1 MFYALLDLLACP
13 ACRKELVLIFPEEA
27 PGQTV
32 MKMPPARRMGP
43 AGAAVGPM
51 PETSAGTPL
60 AEILRPRASSPVSDG
75 RDRNRVVLSGLLVC
89 PDCGRW
95 YPIRDGL
102 PELLPDHLR
111 IEEEDRTFLET
122 FRLRETEA
130 GIAGLIDILASFPS
144 SASIPPEQD
153 AAEVDSG
160 AHYKKAEMTV
170 TRRPLPEGF
179 FGPAAVA
186 PFNPFTPIFSLDLIE
201 RYAAATALLR
211 APLNGLVFDLGCGY
225 AWTTEWLVRLGYQ
238 AVGIDIC
245 RDYILAGRP
254 RLGLNFPH
262 LIVGDVEHIPLRPDL
277 ADAVLAF
284 DAFHHIPDRRRAL
297 AELDRILKPGTRI
310 VLMEPG
316 RGHENHPRSIAVMK
330 EHGILERGV
339 DPAVLNRDL
348 AGTKLGNV
356 VSLPTKNADLVLLT
370 MEKDGRFQTDSLA
383 PRDLIADLKAA
394 SPEGGFR
401 FPTNCPVVLDLDV
414 ENAGDTVWLRETPGG
429 IGMVRLGV
437 KLMTEDGT
445 AVGSEYARLR
455 LPRDLA
461 PRQGLAL
468 RLVLPPVET
477 PGRFLLEFD
486 LVDEGFLWFKDYDYR
501 PYRIPL
507 AIEPLADGKRKGREG
522 VAETVSPEAVET
534 SFYSI
539 LRRMNEPAPPPTR
552 AGKIRAVLRTDGP
565 GALAKIGLRRL
576 RRAIRKRR

>member
-1 MFYALLDLLACP
+1 
-13 ACRKELVLIFPEEA
+13 
-27 PGQTV
+27 
-32 MKMPPARRMGP
+32 
-43 AGAAVGPM
+43 
-51 PETSAGTPL
+51 
-60 AEILRPRASSPVSDG
+60 VSDG
-75 RDRNRVVLSGLLVC
+75 RDRDQVIVSGLLVC

-95 YPIRDGL
+95 HPLRDGL

-111 IEEEDRTFLET
+111 DAGEDLAFLET
-122 FRLRETEA
+122 FRPRAEEA
-130 GIAGLIDILASFPS
+130 GLAELIDLLASFPNG
-144 SASIPPEQD
+144 D
-153 AAEVDSG
+153 AAEADPG
-160 AHYKKAEMTV
+160 AHYKKAEMSV

-186 PFNPFTPIFSLDLIE
+186 PFNPYTPIFSLDLIE
-201 RYAAATALLR
+201 RYAAAAALLR
-211 APLNGLVFDLGCGY
+211 SPLNGLVFDLGCGY

-297 AELDRILKPGTRI
+297 AELDRILKPGTRV
-310 VLMEPG
+310 VLMEPA
-316 RGHENHPRSIAVMK
+316 RDHENHPRSIAVMK

-339 DPAVLNRDL
+339 DPAGLAQDL

-394 SPEGGFR
+394 SPVGGLR
-401 FPTNCPVVLDLDV
+401 SAEDGPVVLELAV
-414 ENAGDTVWLRETPGG
+414 ENAGDTVWLKETADGN
-429 IGMVRLGV
+429 GMVRLGV

-445 AVGSEYARLR
+445 VAGNEYARLR

-461 PRQGLAL
+461 PHQGLAL
-468 RLVLPPVET
+468 RLILPPIGP
-477 PGRFLLEFD
+477 PGRYILEFD
-486 LVDEGFLWFKDYDYR
+486 LVDEGFLWFKDLDYR
-501 PYRIPL
+501 PYRIPI
-507 AIEPLADGKRKGREG
+507 AIEPLAAGKRKGRDEAAG
-522 VAETVSPEAVET
+522 MFSPEAVET

-539 LRRMNEPAPPPTR
+539 LRRMNEPAPEPPTR
-552 AGKIRAVLRTDGP
+552 VDKIRAVLG
-565 GALAKIGLRRL
+565 
-576 RRAIRKRR
+576 AIRKRL

>member
-1 MFYALLDLLACP
+1 MFYALLDLLVCP
-13 ACRKELVLIFPEEA
+13 VCRKDLVLVFPDEA
-27 PGQTV
+27 PGRTV

-43 AGAAVGPM
+43 VGAAVGPM
-51 PETSAGTPL
+51 SETAARTPL
-60 AEILRPRASSPVSDG
+60 AELLRPRSSSPSPDG
-75 RDRNRVVLSGLLVC
+75 RDRGQIIVSGLLCC

-95 YPIRDGL
+95 YPLRDGL

-111 IEEEDRTFLET
+111 FEGEDRNFLES
-122 FRLRETEA
+122 FRPRADEA
-130 GIAGLIDILASFPS
+130 GLAGLIDLLASFPLGG
-144 SASIPPEQD
+144 E
-153 AAEVDSG
+153 AEADPG
-160 AHYKKAEMTV
+160 AHYKKAEMSV

-186 PFNPFTPIFSLDLIE
+186 PFNPYTPIFSLDLIE
-201 RYAAATALLR
+201 RYAAAAALLR
-211 APLNGLVFDLGCGY
+211 SPLNGLVFDLGCGY

-245 RDYILAGRP
+245 RDYILAGQP

-297 AELDRILKPGTRI
+297 AELDRILKPGTRV
-310 VLMEPG
+310 VLMEPA
-316 RGHENHPRSIAVMK
+316 RDHENHPRSIAVMK

-339 DPAVLNRDL
+339 DPSGLTQDL

-356 VSLPTKNADLVLLT
+356 VSHPTKNVDLVLLT
-370 MEKDGRFQTDSLA
+370 MEKSGRFQTDSLA
-383 PRDLIADLKAA
+383 PRDLIADMKAD
-394 SPEGGFR
+394 SPEGGLR
-401 FPTNCPVVLDLDV
+401 FAEAGPVVLELAV
-414 ENAGDTVWLRETPGG
+414 ENAGDTTWLKETPGG
-429 IGMVRLGV
+429 NGTVRLGV

-468 RLVLPPVET
+468 QLLLPPIGP
-477 PGRFLLEFD
+477 PGRYLLEFD

-501 PYRIPL
+501 PYRISIV
-507 AIEPLADGKRKGREG
+507 IEPKNQGRSGESDDT
-522 VAETVSPEAVET
+522 ANPEAVET

-539 LRRMNEPAPPPTR
+539 LRRMNEPAPEPPTR
-552 AGKIRAVLRTDGP
+552 ESRIRAVLRADGP